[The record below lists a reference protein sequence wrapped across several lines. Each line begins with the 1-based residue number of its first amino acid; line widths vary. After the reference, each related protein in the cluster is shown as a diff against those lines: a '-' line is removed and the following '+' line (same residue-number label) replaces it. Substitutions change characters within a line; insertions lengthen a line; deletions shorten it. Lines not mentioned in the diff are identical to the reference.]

1 MTIQLNGN
9 AFEIDAETM
18 TVAQL
23 VAQLSPNGP
32 PLLIER
38 NGKAVLVSEFENEP
52 VEDGDT
58 IEAIRMVAGG

>member
-9 AFEIDAETM
+9 AFAIEEEQL

-23 VAQLSPNGP
+23 VEKLSVNGP

-38 NGKAVLVSEFENEP
+38 NGRAVLVSEFDQEP
-52 VEDGDT
+52 VEEGDI